1 MPRVALPDASELT
14 PEQRRVYDDIGALR
28 RGHVP
33 VHYHA
38 ALCNPELADKWQQ
51 IGELLRYRTS
61 LPLRLS
67 ELAILVTACDQRC
80 DYQWTAHQSIA
91 AKAGVAPDVIAAIR
105 TGRRPAFTAADEA
118 AVYDFCTMLL
128 QTKFVDDATHARA
141 TAAVGACG
149 IVELTALLGYYVM
162 VAMSINAHELTGA
175 PATAKA

>member
-1 MPRVALPDASELT
+1 MSRVPLPVASELT
-14 PEQRRVYDDIGALR
+14 PEQRHVYDSIGALR

-80 DYQWTAHQSIA
+80 DYQWTAHEPIA
-91 AKAGVAPDVIAAIR
+91 AKAGLAPEIILAIR
-105 TGRRPAFTAADEA
+105 AGQRPAFTAADEA
-118 AVYDFCTMLL
+118 AVYDYCTMLL

-141 TAAVGACG
+141 TAAVGVRG

-162 VAMSINAHELTGA
+162 VAMSINAHVLTAA
-175 PATAKA
+175 PDAGKR

>member
-1 MPRVALPDASELT
+1 MSRVPLPAAGEMT
-14 PEQRRVYDDIGALR
+14 PEQRRVFDDIGALR

-80 DYQWTAHQSIA
+80 DYQWTAHEPIA
-91 AKAGVAPDVIAAIR
+91 AKAGLAAEVIAAIR
-105 TGRRPAFTAADEA
+105 AGQRPAFTAADEA
-118 AVYDFCTMLL
+118 AVYDYCTMLL
-128 QTKFVDDATHARA
+128 QTRFVDDDTHARA
-141 TAAVGACG
+141 TAAIGACG
-149 IVELTALLGYYVM
+149 IVELTTLLGYYVM
-162 VAMSINAHELTGA
+162 VAMSINAHELSAA
-175 PATAKA
+175 PAAAKR

>member
-1 MPRVALPDASELT
+1 MSRVPLPIPDDMT

-51 IGELLRYRTS
+51 IGELLRYRSS

-80 DYQWTAHQSIA
+80 DYQWTAHEPIA
-91 AKAGVAPDVIAAIR
+91 AKAGLAPDVIAAIKA
-105 TGRRPAFTAADEA
+105 GRRPAFTAADEV
-118 AVYDFCTMLL
+118 AVYDYCAMLL
-128 QTKFVDDATHARA
+128 QTKFVDDDTHARA

-162 VAMSINAHELTGA
+162 VAMSINAHQLTA
-175 PATAKA
+175 ADDAAKR

>member
-1 MPRVALPDASELT
+1 MPRVALPAAGELT
-14 PEQRRVYDDIGALR
+14 PEQRRVYDSIGALR

-51 IGELLRYRTS
+51 IGDLLRYRTS

-80 DYQWTAHQSIA
+80 DYQWAAHQPIA
-91 AKAGVAPDVIAAIR
+91 AKAGLAPDVISAIR
-105 TGRRPAFTAADEA
+105 TGRRPAFTASDEA
-118 AVYDFCTMLL
+118 AVYDYCTMLL
-128 QTKFVDDATHARA
+128 QTKFVDDDTHSRA
-141 TAAVGACG
+141 TAAVGARG

-162 VAMSINAHELTGA
+162 VAMSINAHDLAAA
-175 PATAKA
+175 PDTTKR

>member
-1 MPRVALPDASELT
+1 MPRVPLPVASELT

-51 IGELLRYRTS
+51 IGELLRYRTT

-80 DYQWTAHQSIA
+80 DYQWTAHEPIA
-91 AKAGVAPDVIAAIR
+91 AKAGLAPEIISAIR
-105 TGRRPAFTAADEA
+105 AGQRPAFTAADEA
-118 AVYDFCTMLL
+118 AVYDYCTMLL
-128 QTKFVDDATHARA
+128 QTKFVDDGAHARA
-141 TAAVGACG
+141 TAAVGARG

-162 VAMSINAHELTGA
+162 VAMSINAHVLTAA
-175 PATAKA
+175 PNAAKE

>member
-1 MPRVALPDASELT
+1 MSRIPLPAADEMT
-14 PEQRRVYDDIGALR
+14 PEQRRVFDDIGALR

-80 DYQWTAHQSIA
+80 DYQWTAHQPVA
-91 AKAGVAPDVIAAIR
+91 AKAGLAPDIISAIKN
-105 TGRRPAFTAADEA
+105 GRRPDFTSTGEA
-118 AVYDFCTMLL
+118 AIFDYCTMLL
-128 QTKFVDDATHARA
+128 QTKFVDSETHARA

-149 IVELTALLGYYVM
+149 VVELTALLGYYVM
-162 VAMSINAHELTGA
+162 VAMSINAHQLTA
-175 PATAKA
+175 PAGAAKP

>member
-1 MPRVALPDASELT
+1 MSRVPLPAAGELT
-14 PEQRRVYDDIGALR
+14 PEQRRVYDGIGALR

-51 IGELLRYRTS
+51 IGELLRYRTT

-80 DYQWTAHQSIA
+80 EYQWTAHEPIA
-91 AKAGVAPDVIAAIR
+91 AKAGLAPEIISAIR
-105 TGRRPAFTAADEA
+105 AGRRPAFTAADEA
-118 AVYDFCTMLL
+118 AVYDYCTMLL
-128 QTKFVDDATHARA
+128 QTKFVDEVTHTRA
-141 TAAVGACG
+141 AAAVGARG

-162 VAMSINAHELTGA
+162 VAMSINAHVLTAA
-175 PATAKA
+175 PDAGKR

>member
-1 MPRVALPDASELT
+1 MARVALPTAGELT
-14 PEQRRVYDDIGALR
+14 HEQRRTYDDIGALR

-80 DYQWTAHQSIA
+80 DYQWSAHEPVA
-91 AKAGVAPDVIAAIR
+91 AKTGLAPNVLSAIR
-105 TGRRPAFTAADEA
+105 AGQRPAFTAADEA
-118 AVYDFCTMLL
+118 AVYDYCTMLL
-128 QTKFVDDATHARA
+128 QTKFVADDIHARA
-141 TAAVGACG
+141 TQAVGACG

-162 VAMSINAHELTGA
+162 VAMSINAHELTAG
-175 PATAKA
+175 PDATKR

>member
-1 MPRVALPDASELT
+1 MPRVALLAAGELT
-14 PEQRRVYDDIGALR
+14 PEQRRVYDSIGALR

-38 ALCNPELADKWQQ
+38 ALRNPELADKWQQ

-80 DYQWTAHQSIA
+80 DYQWAAHQPIA
-91 AKAGVAPDVIAAIR
+91 AKAGLAPDVVSAIR
-105 TGRRPAFTAADEA
+105 TGRRPAFTASDEA
-118 AVYDFCTMLL
+118 AVYDYCTMLL
-128 QTKFVDDATHARA
+128 QTKFVDDDTHSRA
-141 TAAVGACG
+141 TAAVGARG

-162 VAMSINAHELTGA
+162 VAMSINAHDLAAA
-175 PATAKA
+175 PDTTKR